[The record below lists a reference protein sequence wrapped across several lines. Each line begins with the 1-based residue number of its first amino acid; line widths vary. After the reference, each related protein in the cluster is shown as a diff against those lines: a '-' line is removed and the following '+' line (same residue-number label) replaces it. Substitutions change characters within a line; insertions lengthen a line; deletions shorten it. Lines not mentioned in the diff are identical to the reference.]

1 MQVDVLL
8 TPRDVRAE
16 RLAERV
22 VVVFDV
28 LRATTTI
35 TAALAAG
42 VAEVRV
48 FESLDAAT
56 VAARAF
62 GGGAAVL
69 CGERQCLRPPG
80 FDLGNSPGAFAR
92 GAHAGKTAFMC
103 TTNGTRAIVAA
114 RTAKVLLIGAIVNAS
129 AVARRVVDEGLGAA
143 TLLCAG
149 TDGEPAM
156 EDLMGAGA
164 VIDEMNRE
172 STVAVE
178 NDAARVALRLFRASR
193 DDLSGALADAT
204 GGRNVIAVGLAGD
217 VEFAARLNSLAVVGR
232 VLDGPLRVVATPGE
246 PPP

>member
-1 MQVDVLL
+1 MQVDVVL

-42 VAEVRV
+42 VREVRV

-56 VAARAF
+56 AAARAF
-62 GGGAAVL
+62 GGSAAVL
-69 CGERQCLRPPG
+69 CGERQCLRPAG
-80 FDLGNSPGAFAR
+80 FDLGNSPGAFSR
-92 GAHAGKTAFMC
+92 ESHAGKTVFMC

-114 RTAKVLLIGAIVNAS
+114 RAAKLLLVGAIVNAS
-129 AVARRVVDEGLGAA
+129 AVARRVLAEQVEAA

-156 EDLMGAGA
+156 EDLVGAGA
-164 VIDEMNRE
+164 VIDAMSRQSAGEPGND
-172 STVAVE
+172 VAR
-178 NDAARVALRLFRASR
+178 AALRLFCASR
-193 DDLSGALADAT
+193 DDLRGALADAT
-204 GGRNVIAVGLAGD
+204 GGRNVIAAGLAGD
-217 VEFAARLNSLAVVGR
+217 IEFAVRLDALAVVGR
-232 VLDGPLRVVATPGE
+232 VIGEPLRVVVE
-246 PPP
+246 